1 MIITA
6 NTCEYAYEDDG
17 GLMITRELDSVDPN
31 VAAARYYQAS
41 SDILL
46 YPSKHG
52 GENAEALILGSV

>member
-1 MIITA
+1 MI
-6 NTCEYAYEDDG
+6 Y
-17 GLMITRELDSVDPN
+17 RELDAVDPS

-41 SDILL
+41 SEILL